1 MNRSP
6 SFPCDSTCRCFSDS
20 RNKQIVSPKRRE
32 KTAIRTYYV
41 SLKRESLSEY
51 GVFPQ
56 KKLEKRRFACYI
68 IIIEKSRPSW
78 NAEKTQLKKEQEEQ
92 RTQPYLVRLVS
103 LGCPKN
109 TVDTGVAAGALLMD
123 GFGLT
128 ADDDE
133 ADIIWINTC
142 AFLLSAR
149 KEAMEEIRR
158 ACTWKKRRP
167 GRIVVVAG
175 CLPQWD
181 KDGTVRAKYP
191 LVDAWEGIDA
201 PAEIGSVLKRLTANK
216 SLPERKSGKPCSWI
230 YDETTPRLTVESEH
244 FAYLKIADGCCNCCS
259 YCLIPSIRGA
269 LRSRTVKSVVTE
281 AKSLVSLGYRE
292 LILIAQDT
300 GAFGRDRTGGASELP
315 ELLAALDQLPGDF
328 RIRLMYVHP
337 ASVDDAMIR
346 AFKQCRRL
354 IPHIEMPVQHVSG
367 PVMTAMNRHI
377 TAERQSEVIRKIREA
392 GFTIRTTLM
401 TGFPGETEEDFQ
413 LLLDAVKSR
422 VFSRIG
428 VFAFSPEDGTPAAA
442 MKGRVPA
449 KTAAARAARIAAE
462 QERISRETNRAL
474 TGQTLEIILDEDAG
488 RGRWRGRM
496 LMDAPDI
503 DQTVH
508 VSKCPAGL
516 TAGMVV
522 PVTITR
528 TAAYDLYGT
537 YEPEGRKPGGK
548 DK

>member
-1 MNRSP
+1 M
-6 SFPCDSTCRCFSDS
+6 
-20 RNKQIVSPKRRE
+20 
-32 KTAIRTYYV
+32 
-41 SLKRESLSEY
+41 
-51 GVFPQ
+51 
-56 KKLEKRRFACYI
+56 KK
-68 IIIEKSRPSW
+68 S
-78 NAEKTQLKKEQEEQ
+78 QEEQ
-92 RTQPYLVRLVS
+92 LTPQRLVRLVS

-109 TVDTGVAAGALLMD
+109 TVDTGVAAGALLVD

-133 ADIIWINTC
+133 ADVIWINTC

-167 GRIVVVAG
+167 GRLVVVAG

-181 KDGTVRAKYP
+181 KDGAVRAKYP
-191 LVDAWEGIDA
+191 QVDAWVGIDH
-201 PAEIGSVLKRLTANK
+201 PAEIASVLKRLTGNK
-216 SLPERKSGKPCSWI
+216 APTEKQTARTCSWI
-230 YDETTPRLTVESEH
+230 YDETTPRLPVESGH

-269 LRSRTVKSVVTE
+269 LRSRTVESVVAE
-281 AKSLVSLGYRE
+281 AKSLAQIGYRE

-300 GAFGRDRTGGASELP
+300 GAFGRDRTGVSELP
-315 ELLAALDQLPGDF
+315 KLLVALDKLPGDF

-346 AFKQCRRL
+346 AFKKCRRL

-367 PVMTAMNRHI
+367 AVLQAMNRHI
-377 TAERQSEVIRKIREA
+377 TAERQAEVIRKLREA
-392 GFTIRTTLM
+392 GFSIRTTLM
-401 TGFPGETEEDFQ
+401 TGFPGETEEDFRM
-413 LLLDAVKSR
+413 LLDAVKSR

-428 VFAFSPEDGTPAAA
+428 VFAYSPEDGTPAAA
-442 MKGRVPA
+442 MKCRIPA
-449 KTAAARAARIAAE
+449 KAAAARAAMIAAE
-462 QERISRETNRAL
+462 QEKISRETNRAL
-474 TGQTLEIILDEDAG
+474 TGKTVEVILDEDAG

-508 VSKCPAGL
+508 VSKCPSGL
-516 TAGMVV
+516 TAGTTVSV
-522 PVTITR
+522 AITR
-528 TAAYDLYGT
+528 ATAYDLYGT
-537 YEPEGRKPGGK
+537 YEPERRNPEGTGK
-548 DK
+548 